1 MKKFFLLL
9 LLLITGV
16 ASATAANIVPG
27 ESSRPLA
34 EVDTTQWASVMVPAE
49 LDGQTLVPPDQVRR
63 SHPKMDGAVAGL
75 IGLAGRDR
83 GAIREA
89 AESANLRLLDDR
101 VLLHV
106 VIKPDEEDAARQA
119 IAAVGGEVTG
129 AYDDKLQV
137 WLPPE
142 RMGSF
147 AENPAIAYIHAPDR
161 LVLTE
166 DEALTAVSE
175 GVAVANA
182 PAWHTLGYQGQGVR
196 IAIIDAGFQGYFEKL
211 GTDLPASVTVKN
223 FVAGQSD
230 TLVDATTRHGTA
242 CAEIVHDMAPQAELY
257 LLKIA
262 TDIDL
267 AQAVNYAISQDVDII
282 STSLTFL
289 NATPGD
295 GTGKFASM
303 AQTARNAGILWVTA
317 AGNYRQTHWGGSF
330 SDPDNDLFHN
340 FTPDQEVNFF
350 GPGDGQAFLIPAG
363 TLITASMRWDDWI
376 SINQDFSLYI
386 VRYNGSSYDIVA
398 TSENPQTGQSGQRPT
413 ERLQFMTSG
422 SEAVYGVA
430 IKRESGNR
438 NVFFNLITPNREMD
452 RRLEVLSLGNLAD
465 VPAVMTVAAVNV
477 RSPYS
482 QERYSSEGPTNGP
495 GGISSGGQYKPDL
508 AAFANVSTASYS
520 GGGFNGTSAATPHVA
535 GAAAVVLSVYPENN
549 PAALQTYLETRAID
563 QGVAGPD
570 VEYGHGRLHLGP
582 PPQPVVYGHF
592 AFTPFVITGI
602 QP

>member
-9 LLLITGV
+9 LLLVTGV
-16 ASATAANIVPG
+16 ASATAGNIVPG
-27 ESSRPLA
+27 EPPRPLV
-34 EVDTTQWASVMVPAE
+34 EMDTTQWATVTVPAE
-49 LDGQTLVPPDQVRR
+49 LDGQSLVPPDQDRG
-63 SHPKMDGAVAGL
+63 SHPKLDGVVAEL
-75 IGLAGRDR
+75 NGLAGRGR
-83 GAIREA
+83 GAISEA
-89 AESANLRLLDDR
+89 AESADLRLLDDR

-106 VIKPDEEDAARQA
+106 VIEPGEEDAARQA
-119 IAAVGGEVTG
+119 IASVGGEVTG
-129 AYDDKLQV
+129 AYEDTLQV

-142 RMGSF
+142 RMAGL
-147 AENPAIAYIHAPDR
+147 AENPTITYIHVPDR

-166 DEALTAVSE
+166 DEALTGVSE

-211 GTDLPASVTVKN
+211 GTALPPSVTVKN

-242 CAEIVHDMAPQAELY
+242 CAEIVHNMAPQAELF

-262 TDIDL
+262 TDVDL
-267 AQAVNYAISQDVDII
+267 AQAVNYAISQNVDII

-303 AQTARNAGILWVTA
+303 AQTARDAGILWVTA
-317 AGNYRQTHWGGSF
+317 AGNYRQTHWGGTF

-363 TLITASMRWDDWI
+363 IMITASMRWDDWI
-376 SINQDFSLYI
+376 SINQDFSLYM

-398 TSENPQTGQSGQRPT
+398 TSENPQTGQPGQRPT
-413 ERLQFMTSG
+413 ERLQFVTSG
-422 SEAVYGVA
+422 SAAVYGIA
-430 IKRESGNR
+430 IRRESGNR
-438 NVFFNLITPNREMD
+438 DVYFNMITPNRELD

-477 RSPYS
+477 RAPYN

-495 GGISSGGQYKPDL
+495 GGTSGGGQRKPDL
-508 AAFANVSTASYS
+508 AAFANVSTASYG

-535 GAAAVVLSVYPENN
+535 GAAAVVLSAYPEKN
-549 PAALQTYLETRAID
+549 PAALQTYLESRAID

-570 VEYGHGRLHLGP
+570 VEYGHGRLHLGT
-582 PPQPVVYGHF
+582 PPQPIIYGHF
-592 AFTPFVITGI
+592 AFTPFVTTGN